1 MYINNIN
8 ILYYLFLGII
18 GLGIG
23 QFVAWS
29 TVRLPDYKK
38 VFVREFFTI
47 YLKNEKPKYI
57 YMVAMALLYVGVLYL
72 YGFQIKTLAYLALI
86 PMLISALAIDYRLKI
101 IPNRLNLTIFEV
113 GLVYTFVEGIVN
125 INIAIDMLLGMVAG
139 AGIFLFIT
147 LVGGLIAG
155 KEAMGFGDVKLM
167 GALGL
172 FFGWRTIIII
182 SLIAFLLGAI
192 IGVALIIC
200 KRKTGDEYIPF
211 GPFIVIATIIAIFVP
226 ALYIM
231 VTTHNHDFIS
241 LDILLSLKA
250 QRESVPFS
258 ALTEALFMMLCFEI
272 LRESDVRMSATSGS
286 AISILGGL
294 ILGDAAVSA
303 GIISPIMIIV
313 IAISAISGL
322 TFTSIE
328 LVSAIRWWRLIMMIL
343 AAAFGVTGIIIGT
356 IALFMPN
363 IGINT
368 KLWSL
373 KYTPKTATAVGVNT
387 ISILFMA

>member
-57 YMVAMALLYVGVLYL
+57 YMVAMALLYIGVLYL

-139 AGIFLFIT
+139 AGFYYL
-147 LVGGLIAG
+147 
-155 KEAMGFGDVKLM
+155 
-167 GALGL
+167 
-172 FFGWRTIIII
+172 
-182 SLIAFLLGAI
+182 
-192 IGVALIIC
+192 
-200 KRKTGDEYIPF
+200 
-211 GPFIVIATIIAIFVP
+211 
-226 ALYIM
+226 
-231 VTTHNHDFIS
+231 
-241 LDILLSLKA
+241 
-250 QRESVPFS
+250 
-258 ALTEALFMMLCFEI
+258 
-272 LRESDVRMSATSGS
+272 
-286 AISILGGL
+286 
-294 ILGDAAVSA
+294 
-303 GIISPIMIIV
+303 
-313 IAISAISGL
+313 
-322 TFTSIE
+322 
-328 LVSAIRWWRLIMMIL
+328 
-343 AAAFGVTGIIIGT
+343 
-356 IALFMPN
+356 
-363 IGINT
+363 
-368 KLWSL
+368 
-373 KYTPKTATAVGVNT
+373 
-387 ISILFMA
+387 

>member
-1 MYINNIN
+1 M
-8 ILYYLFLGII
+8 
-18 GLGIG
+18 
-23 QFVAWS
+23 
-29 TVRLPDYKK
+29 
-38 VFVREFFTI
+38 
-47 YLKNEKPKYI
+47 
-57 YMVAMALLYVGVLYL
+57 

-192 IGVALIIC
+192 IGVVLIIC

-226 ALYIM
+226 FNVLFFVLIKIFTLGTY
-231 VTTHNHDFIS
+231 
-241 LDILLSLKA
+241 KA
-250 QRESVPFS
+250 Q
-258 ALTEALFMMLCFEI
+258 
-272 LRESDVRMSATSGS
+272 
-286 AISILGGL
+286 L
-294 ILGDAAVSA
+294 I
-303 GIISPIMIIV
+303 
-313 IAISAISGL
+313 
-322 TFTSIE
+322 
-328 LVSAIRWWRLIMMIL
+328 
-343 AAAFGVTGIIIGT
+343 
-356 IALFMPN
+356 
-363 IGINT
+363 
-368 KLWSL
+368 
-373 KYTPKTATAVGVNT
+373 
-387 ISILFMA
+387 

>member
-172 FFGWRTIIII
+172 FFGWYKILII
-182 SLIAFLLGAI
+182 SVLAFLIGAI
-192 IGVALIIC
+192 ISIIVLIV
-200 KRKTGDEYIPF
+200 RKNREDGYIPF
-211 GPFIVIATIIAIFVP
+211 GPFIVVATFITIFVP
-226 ALYIM
+226 TNLL
-231 VTTHNHDFIS
+231 FIS
-241 LDILLSLKA
+241 LMKVFSLG
-250 QRESVPFS
+250 
-258 ALTEALFMMLCFEI
+258 LF
-272 LRESDVRMSATSGS
+272 
-286 AISILGGL
+286 
-294 ILGDAAVSA
+294 
-303 GIISPIMIIV
+303 
-313 IAISAISGL
+313 
-322 TFTSIE
+322 
-328 LVSAIRWWRLIMMIL
+328 
-343 AAAFGVTGIIIGT
+343 
-356 IALFMPN
+356 
-363 IGINT
+363 
-368 KLWSL
+368 
-373 KYTPKTATAVGVNT
+373 
-387 ISILFMA
+387 

>member
-57 YMVAMALLYVGVLYL
+57 YMVAMTLLYVGVLYL

-139 AGIFLFIT
+139 AGIFLFISRR
-147 LVGGLIAG
+147 LNCW
-155 KEAMGFGDVKLM
+155 K
-167 GALGL
+167 
-172 FFGWRTIIII
+172 R
-182 SLIAFLLGAI
+182 SN
-192 IGVALIIC
+192 GVRRC
-200 KRKTGDEYIPF
+200 KTNGSTWF
-211 GPFIVIATIIAIFVP
+211 
-226 ALYIM
+226 
-231 VTTHNHDFIS
+231 
-241 LDILLSLKA
+241 
-250 QRESVPFS
+250 
-258 ALTEALFMMLCFEI
+258 I
-272 LRESDVRMSATSGS
+272 LRLENNNYNFTYCLLIRSNNWS
-286 AISILGGL
+286 SINNL
-294 ILGDAAVSA
+294 
-303 GIISPIMIIV
+303 
-313 IAISAISGL
+313 
-322 TFTSIE
+322 
-328 LVSAIRWWRLIMMIL
+328 
-343 AAAFGVTGIIIGT
+343 
-356 IALFMPN
+356 
-363 IGINT
+363 
-368 KLWSL
+368 
-373 KYTPKTATAVGVNT
+373 
-387 ISILFMA
+387 